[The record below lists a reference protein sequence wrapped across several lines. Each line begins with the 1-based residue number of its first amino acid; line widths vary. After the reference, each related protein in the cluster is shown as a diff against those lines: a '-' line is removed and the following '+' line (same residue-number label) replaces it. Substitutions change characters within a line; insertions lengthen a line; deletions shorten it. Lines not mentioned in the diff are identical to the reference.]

1 MMRVYGRVT
10 DPLTQAKTWEV
21 VTTDANGFNDH
32 VHLTALAQVLQLNL
46 NESPFFANFGI
57 PARESVLSQ
66 VAPDFY
72 AAFTQQQYAQFFA
85 TLLMTKRPAE
95 RLGSPPT
102 YDIQVITHVGVKLN
116 KSVPIPI

>member
-10 DPLTQAKTWEV
+10 NVLTKAKTWEV
-21 VTTDANGFNDH
+21 VTTDINGFNDL

-46 NESPFFANFGI
+46 NESPFYSNYGI
-57 PARESVLSQ
+57 PARNSVLSQ

-72 AAFTQQQYAQFFA
+72 AAFTQQQYARYFA
-85 TLLMTKRPAE
+85 TLLITKQQSAG
-95 RLGSPPT
+95 LGAPPT
-102 YDIQVITHVGVKLN
+102 YNIQALTNVGVKLN